1 MLFGC
6 IFYKEEMLMRMS
18 RLKDVD
24 GLPKVQQKT
33 PQEYFADVER
43 EDSGNLCRWRG
54 ELYLELHNGTY
65 TTHAKVCS
73 TCICIIGVPH
83 NLYLELQYI
92 FKMGPTR
99 HTPFI
104 CVIDVLVVL
113 LLHSSTCNN

>member
-1 MLFGC
+1 
-6 IFYKEEMLMRMS
+6 MRMS

-24 GLPKVQQKT
+24 GLPRVQQKT

-73 TCICIIGVPH
+73 TCICIHSIFTLSNSIYTKWDLH
-83 NLYLELQYI
+83 N
-92 FKMGPTR
+92 
-99 HTPFI
+99 TP
-104 CVIDVLVVL
+104 L
-113 LLHSSTCNN
+113 LFVS

>member
-1 MLFGC
+1 
-6 IFYKEEMLMRMS
+6 MRMS

-33 PQEYFADVER
+33 PQEYFTDVER

-73 TCICIIGVPH
+73 TCIVLLVY
-83 NLYLELQYI
+83 LYLELQYI
-92 FKMGPTR
+92 QNGIFMIPPKYLSYICPFNTHVVFKYM
-99 HTPFI
+99 
-104 CVIDVLVVL
+104 
-113 LLHSSTCNN
+113 

>member
-1 MLFGC
+1 
-6 IFYKEEMLMRMS
+6 MRMS

-73 TCICIIGVPH
+73 TCICIIGVPLD
-83 NLYLELQYI
+83 LYLELQYYYS
-92 FKMGPTR
+92 KWDL
-99 HTPFI
+99 HDTPLLF
-104 CVIDVLVVL
+104 VL
-113 LLHSSTCNN
+113 